1 MYYQNCVRFK
11 TKFQFSRW
19 SKSYKSNILI
29 RIIGGIS
36 VNLTQNDLLT
46 KYKSFI
52 RPPWN
57 YGDIFYDKPDN
68 ENFQNMTGK
77 TQCKAFLARTDAIQG
92 KAK

>member
-1 MYYQNCVRFK
+1 M
-11 TKFQFSRW
+11 
-19 SKSYKSNILI
+19 
-29 RIIGGIS
+29 
-36 VNLTQNDLLT
+36 NLTQNDLLT
-46 KYKSFI
+46 
-52 RPPWN
+52 N